1 MKNKKEFDII
11 IVGGGLAGL
20 TSAIHISKFKKR
32 VLLIEKNEYPK
43 HKVCGEYISNEVLP
57 YLNSLDINPINEGAK
72 QITKV
77 HISTTKSNLIK
88 GELPLGGFG
97 MSRYFLDDL
106 LVKKAHLNGVKILKD
121 TVDSIHFK
129 KDYFTIITKNSGV
142 FQSKITI
149 GAFGK
154 RSSLDQKMKRKFI
167 QKKSPYLAVKIH
179 VKGVFPENL
188 VALHNFKGGYCG
200 VSKVENNAIN
210 VCYITE
216 YNSFK
221 KHKNIEEFQEQ
232 VVFKNKHLR
241 KIFKESS
248 PVFEKP
254 LTISQVSFQTKNPVE
269 DHIIMCGDTAG
280 MIHPLCGNGM
290 GMAISSAKLASTRI
304 IQFLNGE
311 IKTREDLE
319 KQYIRDWNK
328 EFKIRLK
335 AGHFIAWL
343 FRNQTISQ
351 IAYSILKKIPFLLP
365 KLIKFTHGKQ
375 LRPL

>member
-1 MKNKKEFDII
+1 MKITTTFDVI

-20 TSAIHISKFKKR
+20 TSAIHLSTRKKR

-57 YLNSLDINPINEGAK
+57 YLNSLGINPINEGAK

-97 MSRYFLDDL
+97 MSRYFLDNL
-106 LVKKAHLNGVKILKD
+106 LVKKAHLNGVQILKD

-129 KDYFTIITKNSGV
+129 KDSFTITTKSSGV

-200 VSKVENNAIN
+200 VSKVEDNAIN

-216 YNSFK
+216 YRSFK
-221 KHKNIEEFQEQ
+221 KHKNITDFQEQ

-241 KIFKESS
+241 KIFKETS

-290 GMAISSAKLASTRI
+290 GMAISSAQLASIRI
-304 IQFLNGE
+304 LQFLNGE
-311 IKTREDLE
+311 IKTREGLE
-319 KQYIRDWNK
+319 KQYLRDWNK

-335 AGHFIAWL
+335 TGHFIAWL

-351 IAYSILKKIPFLLP
+351 IAYSILKRIPSLLP
-365 KLIKFTHGKQ
+365 KMIKFTHGKQ